1 MSHSV
6 RRHLRLD
13 IDAYDETIRR
23 FIPGYE
29 AMLEAAASAVGDA
42 RLELALD
49 LGAGTGGLS
58 EVLLS
63 KASIGVVELLDVDAE
78 MLAQARRRLADH
90 GDRARFTL
98 RSYDDAFPECG
109 AITASLSLHHVQD
122 MDAKRAL
129 YARAFEALRPGG
141 VLVNADAAVPA
152 DGADRERAYR
162 YWADHMV
169 ASGIAEDHAW
179 QHFEDWAA
187 EDTYFPL
194 ETELAALAAAGFEA
208 ACVWRDGPMAVT
220 VGRKDLG
227 VAGVVLEVESEMI

>member
-29 AMLEAAASAVGDA
+29 AMLEAAASAVAGV
-42 RLELALD
+42 RPELVLD
-49 LGAGTGGLS
+49 LGAGTGALS
-58 EVLLS
+58 EILLS
-63 KASIGVVELLDVDAE
+63 KAEIGVVELLDVDPE
-78 MLAQARRRLADH
+78 MLDQARMRLSDH

-98 RSYDDAFPECG
+98 RSYDEAFPECD
-109 AITASLSLHHVQD
+109 AITASLSLHHVQV
-122 MDAKRAL
+122 MEEKRAL
-129 YARAFEALRPGG
+129 YGRAFEALRPGG
-141 VLVNADAAVPA
+141 MLVNADAAVPA
-152 DGADRERAYR
+152 DGAERERTYR

-169 ASGIAEDHAW
+169 ASGIAEDRAW

-208 ACVWRDGPMAVT
+208 ACVRRAGPMVVT
-220 VGRKDLG
+220 VGRKG
-227 VAGVVLEVESEMI
+227 